1 LCARRRINA
10 NALHPRPTG
19 ERKAKNGD
27 DEDDENNNGL
37 FVVVVVALK
46 SSPLLFVTL
55 SSRHKNRYNINAGAK
70 TNQYDECSP
79 AEIPAGNKNA

>member
-1 LCARRRINA
+1 VGAGEAQQHVLLSSIETKE
-10 NALHPRPTG
+10 PR
-19 ERKAKNGD
+19 D
-27 DEDDENNNGL
+27 DDDDKET
-37 FVVVVVALK
+37 VVVLVVLVALK